1 MEENMKQYDVYIQ
14 GKFYKTI
21 SAKNT
26 GEVLAVV
33 GNDIKTN
40 AVVGIDYNKSHDV
53 KIVTR

>member
-1 MEENMKQYDVYIQ
+1 MKQYDVYVQ

-33 GNDIKTN
+33 GNDIRN
-40 AVVGIDYNKSHDV
+40 NVVVGVDHNKNHDV
-53 KIVTR
+53 KIVAR